1 MYDILMQCPLFI
13 GLNSDKISELIGDN
27 SPYTV
32 NKYKKGDVIASKD
45 SAYSGLMIILSGSV
59 SGEFTY
65 TSGQSLL
72 VDILETPQLIAPAF
86 LFGGCNRL
94 PVDVIAQCED
104 VEILTLHRGLIFD
117 IMQEEMV
124 ILSNFID
131 IISNRANA
139 WSKKIY
145 VLSLKTLEAKFA
157 HYLLE
162 QSSNDITIPDVAH
175 IAEYFGSTRSSLQ
188 TVIETLKRKQIISCV
203 AGKIEVLNREALE
216 DIEK

>member
-1 MYDILMQCPLFI
+1 MYDILTQCPLFM
-13 GLNSDKISELIGDN
+13 GLGSETISELIGDN
-27 SPYTV
+27 SQYTID
-32 NKYKKGDVIASKD
+32 KYKKGDVIASKD
-45 SAYSGLMIILSGSV
+45 SAYSGLMIILKGCV

-72 VDILETPQLIAPAF
+72 VDVLEAPQLIAPAF

-94 PVDVIAQCED
+94 PVDVIAQCDD
-104 VEILTLHRGLIFD
+104 VEILTLHRGLIFE

-124 ILSNFID
+124 VLSNFID

-162 QSSNDITIPDVAH
+162 QSSSVIIIPDVAH
-175 IAEYFGSTRSSLQ
+175 IAEYFGATRSSLQ
-188 TVIETLKRKQIISCV
+188 TVMETLMRKRIIDCV
-203 AGKIEVLNREALE
+203 GGKIEVLNRVALE